1 MQVSAEL
8 AVEGAYVFTPHVFPD
23 PRGVFLSPYLD
34 SKFTETLGYPLF
46 PVAQTS
52 YSVSRRGV
60 VRGLHYTATPPGTA
74 KFVSCPYGRVLD
86 LVLDVRTGSPTFGRW
101 DSVVLDSRDFK
112 SVYLPMGVAHMFVA
126 LEDDTVMSYVLSTE
140 YVFEN
145 ERALS
150 PLDATLGLPIPADI
164 EPILSERDR
173 TAVTFAQAH
182 AAGVL
187 PRYET
192 CAEIEA
198 AFRLAER
205 PHRPA

>member
-1 MQVSAEL
+1 MEATEL
-8 AVEGAYVFTPHVFPD
+8 AVKGAFVFAPQIFAD
-23 PRGVFLSPYLD
+23 PRGVFLSPHLG
-34 SKFTETLGYPLF
+34 SVFTQTLGYPLF
-46 PVAQTS
+46 PAAQTS

-74 KFVSCPYGRVLD
+74 KLVSCPHGRVLD
-86 LVLDVRTGSPTFGRW
+86 LVLDARIGSPTFGRW

-112 SVYLPMGVAHMFVA
+112 SVYLPVGVAHMFVA

-145 ERALS
+145 EQALS
-150 PLDATLGLPIPADI
+150 PLDATLGLPIPTDV
-164 EPILSERDR
+164 EPILSDRDR
-173 TAVTFAQAH
+173 TAVTFAQADK
-182 AAGVL
+182 AGLL

-198 AFRLAER
+198 GFRLAAGRGIR
-205 PHRPA
+205 PS

>member
-1 MQVSAEL
+1 MQVATEL
-8 AVEGAYVFTPHVFPD
+8 AVEGAYVFTPRVFPD
-23 PRGVFLSPYLD
+23 PRGVFVSPYLD
-34 SKFTETLGYPLF
+34 SVFTETLGYPLF

-60 VRGLHYTATPPGTA
+60 VRGLHYTTTPPGSA

-86 LVLDVRTGSPTFGRW
+86 VVLDVRVGSPTFGRW
-101 DSVVLDSRDFK
+101 DSVVLDSQGFR
-112 SVYLPMGVAHMFVA
+112 SLYLPTGVAHMFVA
-126 LEDDTVMSYVLSTE
+126 LMDDTVMSYLLSTE

-150 PLDATLGLPIPADI
+150 PLDDTLGLPVPADI
-164 EPILSERDR
+164 EPILSDRDR
-173 TAVTFAQAH
+173 TAITFAQAH

-187 PRYET
+187 PRYEI

-198 AFRLAER
+198 RFAQG
-205 PHRPA
+205 PHRTA

>member
-1 MQVSAEL
+1 MQVATEL
-8 AVEGAYVFTPHVFPD
+8 AVEGAYVFTPRVFPD
-23 PRGVFLSPYLD
+23 PRGVFVSPYLD
-34 SKFTETLGYPLF
+34 SVFTETLGYPLF

-60 VRGLHYTATPPGTA
+60 VRGLHYTTTPPGSA

-86 LVLDVRTGSPTFGRW
+86 VVLDVRVGSPTFGRW
-101 DSVVLDSRDFK
+101 DSVVLDSQDFR
-112 SVYLPMGVAHMFVA
+112 SLYLPTGVAHMFVA
-126 LEDDTVMSYVLSTE
+126 LMDDTVMSYLLSTE

-150 PLDATLGLPIPADI
+150 PLDDALGLPVPADI
-164 EPILSERDR
+164 EPILSDRDR
-173 TAVTFAQAH
+173 TAITFAQAH

-198 AFRLAER
+198 RFAQG
-205 PHRPA
+205 PHRTA